1 MNPIRLVLIDDHQLI
16 RDGLRG
22 LLQAEGDLRIVG
34 EAGSIAQIASIDAEP
49 DVVVCD
55 LVLGDGRGADVVR
68 AARERFPDAHVLIL
82 TMVDNPSDVQLTFAA
97 GARGYVL
104 KEAAA
109 SDLVDA
115 VHRVAAGEVYLQP
128 SLGAALAGLRRETG
142 GAHASAELPISERE
156 TDVLRLLALGH
167 TNAEIASILGVS
179 LRTVESH
186 RASLLH
192 KLNVRT
198 RAELVGYAT
207 AHGLLDGGRGTDRP
221 R

>member
-1 MNPIRLVLIDDHQLI
+1 MRPIRLVLIDDHQLV

-22 LLQAEGDLRIVG
+22 LLQAEGDIRIVG
-34 EAGSIAQIASIDAEP
+34 EAGSVAGIASIDADP

-55 LVLGDGRGADVVR
+55 LVLGDGRGAEVVR
-68 AARERFPDAHVLIL
+68 AARERFADAHVLIL

-97 GARGYVL
+97 GARGYLL

-115 VHRVAAGEVYLQP
+115 VRRVAAGEVYLQP
-128 SLGAALAGLRRETG
+128 ALGAALAGLRRATG

-156 TDVLRLLALGH
+156 TGVLRLLALGH

-186 RASLLH
+186 RSSLLH

-207 AHGLLDGGRGTDRP
+207 AHGLLDAGRATDRP
-221 R
+221 G